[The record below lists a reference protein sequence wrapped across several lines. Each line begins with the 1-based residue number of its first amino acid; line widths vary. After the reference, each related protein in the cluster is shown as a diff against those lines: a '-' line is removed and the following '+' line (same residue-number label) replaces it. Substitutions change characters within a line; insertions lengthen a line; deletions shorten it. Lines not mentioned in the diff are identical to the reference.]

1 MRRII
6 QILSHKK
13 HKWISFSFHDFW
25 AFCGCHLLESVAT
38 LASMD
43 ILDRIRQRAASR
55 PQHIVLPEG
64 NDPRTVV
71 AAAEAT
77 SQRLARITLLGD
89 EETIRGIA
97 RDNRLDLGGVAII
110 DHKRAADFD
119 KMVALFHELRR
130 AKGLMADEA
139 RTLVSDPLYYGN
151 LMVRT
156 GLADGSVAGATNTT
170 SHTVRA
176 ALHCIGVRSGFKLVS
191 SFFLMALRNNEFGHE
206 GAMIYAD
213 CGVVIEPSAAELAEI
228 ALAAADSCRALLGTE
243 PRVALLSFS
252 TKGSA
257 KHKLV
262 DKVVEATRTVKA
274 RAPELQVDGELQAD
288 AALIPGV
295 AQSKAPGSP
304 VAGRANVLIFPDLQA
319 GNIAYKLTE
328 RLAGATAI
336 GPILQGLDKPAN
348 DLSRGCTARDIVDAI
363 AITAVQ
369 AQARKNA

>member
-1 MRRII
+1 
-6 QILSHKK
+6 
-13 HKWISFSFHDFW
+13 
-25 AFCGCHLLESVAT
+25 
-38 LASMD
+38 MD

-64 NDPRTVV
+64 NDPRTVA
-71 AAAEAT
+71 AAAEAS
-77 SQRLARITLLGD
+77 SQRIAQITLLGD
-89 EETIRGIA
+89 EETIRSIA
-97 RDNRLDLGGVAII
+97 SDNHLDLGSVAII
-110 DHKRAADFD
+110 NHKRASDFE
-119 KMVALFHELRR
+119 KMVTFFHDLRR

-151 LMVRT
+151 LMVRS

-191 SFFLMALRNNEFGHE
+191 SFFLMALRNNEFGHD
-206 GAMIYAD
+206 GAMIFAD
-213 CGVVIEPSAAELAEI
+213 CGVVIEPSAVELAEI
-228 ALAAADSCRALLGTE
+228 ALAAADSCKALLGAE

-257 KHKLV
+257 RHRLI

-274 RAPELQVDGELQAD
+274 RAPELLVDGELQAD

-295 AQSKAPGSP
+295 AQSKAPGSS
-304 VAGRANVLIFPDLQA
+304 VAGRANVLVFPDLQS

-348 DLSRGCTARDIVDAI
+348 DLSRGCTARDIVDAV

-369 AQARKNA
+369 AQARKQQT

>member
-1 MRRII
+1 MS
-6 QILSHKK
+6 IL
-13 HKWISFSFHDFW
+13 
-25 AFCGCHLLESVAT
+25 E
-38 LASMD
+38 
-43 ILDRIRQRAASR
+43 RIRQRAAAK

-71 AAAEAT
+71 AAGICA
-77 SQRLARITLLGD
+77 RNRIARITLLGD
-89 EETIRGIA
+89 ETTIRDTAQREGV
-97 RDNRLDLGGVAII
+97 DLGGVEVV
-110 DHKRAADFD
+110 DHRRAPDFE
-119 KMVALFHELRR
+119 KMAALFHELRR

-139 RTLVSDPLYYGN
+139 RTLMTDPLYYGN
-151 LMVRT
+151 LMVRL
-156 GLADGSVAGATNTT
+156 GKADGSVAGATNTT

-176 ALHCIGVRSGFKLVS
+176 ALHCIGVRSGFRLVS
-191 SFFLMALRNNEFGHE
+191 SFFLMAMPDESFGHN
-206 GAMIYAD
+206 GALIFAD

-228 ALAAADSCRALLGTE
+228 AIASADSCRALLGAT
-243 PRVALLSFS
+243 PRVAMLSFS

-274 RAPELQVDGELQAD
+274 RAPELQIDGELQAD
-288 AALIPGV
+288 AALVPAI
-295 AQSKAPGSP
+295 AQSKAPGST
-304 VAGRANVLIFPDLQA
+304 VAGQANVLIFPDLQS

-348 DLSRGCTARDIVDAI
+348 DLSRGCKAEDIVDAV

-369 AQARKNA
+369 SQARQVSA

>member
-1 MRRII
+1 
-6 QILSHKK
+6 
-13 HKWISFSFHDFW
+13 
-25 AFCGCHLLESVAT
+25 
-38 LASMD
+38 MD
-43 ILDRIRQRAASR
+43 ILERIRQRAASR

-71 AAAEAT
+71 AAAHCV

-89 EETIRGIA
+89 EALIRA
-97 RDNRLDLGGVAII
+97 AAQENSLDLGGVNIV
-110 DHKRAADFD
+110 DHRRAADFD
-119 KMVALFHELRR
+119 KMVSFFHDLRR

-139 RTLVSDPLYYGN
+139 RNYVSDPLYYGN
-151 LMVRT
+151 LMVRL
-156 GLADGSVAGATNTT
+156 GQADGSVAGATNTT

-176 ALHCIGVRSGFKLVS
+176 ALHCIGVRPGFKLVS
-191 SFFLMALRNNEFGHE
+191 SFFLMSLPRSDFGHD
-206 GAMIYAD
+206 GALIYAD
-213 CGVVIEPSAAELAEI
+213 CGVVIEPTAAELAEI
-228 ALAAADSCRALLGTE
+228 ALAAADSCKALLGTE
-243 PRVALLSFS
+243 PRVAMLSFS

-257 KHKLV
+257 KHRLI

-274 RAPELQVDGELQAD
+274 RAPELQIDGELQAD
-288 AALIPGV
+288 AALVAAV

-348 DLSRGCTARDIVDAI
+348 DLSRGCTARDIVDAV

-369 AQARKNA
+369 AQARKTN